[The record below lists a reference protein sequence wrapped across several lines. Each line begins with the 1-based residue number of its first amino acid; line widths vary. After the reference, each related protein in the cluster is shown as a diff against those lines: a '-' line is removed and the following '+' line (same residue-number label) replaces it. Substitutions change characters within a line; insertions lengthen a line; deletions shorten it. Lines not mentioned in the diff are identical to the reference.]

1 MTTEA
6 TPFPPP
12 GSREGGGHGGHGR
25 HGRHGGASSEGGA
38 HRVAVIGGS
47 VIGLACAWTIA
58 RSGLASEVVIYEPD
72 DSGPDGVP
80 TSGAAWVAGGM
91 LAPFSEAWPGE
102 PEVFAL
108 GVASLRLW
116 ADFLDALTPHAP
128 PGSPIRSATRTHML
142 AVDDADARDLD
153 MAMSW
158 AQGNDAVVVGGV
170 TPADLRRVTRRELRE
185 AEPSLA
191 RVARAAYRMDTEGS
205 VDNRVLLAALT
216 RACRAEGVTWVRE
229 EVASLDDDD
238 VDADRIVLAA
248 GSGSAALARLPI
260 RPVKGEVL
268 RLRARPGCEDP
279 PRGVVRAFVRG
290 RPLYLVP
297 RAGGLVVG
305 ATQYEH
311 GDDRQVTVGG
321 VRDLL
326 ADAETI
332 FPGVGEYEL
341 AEMIAGLRPMAPD
354 NLPIL
359 GADPDNPRLIYA
371 TGHGRNGIALTPVT
385 AATVGAEL
393 HGLAVPE
400 AARAASVARFR
411 RG

>member
-1 MTTEA
+1 MTVDPA
-6 TPFPPP
+6 PPAARI
-12 GSREGGGHGGHGR
+12 GAGR
-25 HGRHGGASSEGGA
+25 
-38 HRVAVIGGS
+38 VVVVGGS
-47 VIGLACAWTIA
+47 VIGLACAWAIA
-58 RSGLASEVVIYEPD
+58 RSGAADEVVVHEPD
-72 DSGPDGVP
+72 DSGPGGVP

-102 PEVFAL
+102 EAVFAL
-108 GVASLRLW
+108 GVDSLRRW
-116 ADFLDALTPHAP
+116 PGFLDALAPHVP
-128 PGSPIRSATRTHML
+128 PGPPVRTAGYTHML
-142 AVDDADARDLD
+142 AVDEADARDLD
-153 MAMSW
+153 MAMEW
-158 AQGNDAVVVGGV
+158 AASQPDPTRGTDPAGTNGGV
-170 TPADLRRVTRRELRE
+170 TEADLRRVTRRELRE

-191 RVARAAYRMDTEGS
+191 RVARAAYRMDSEGA

-216 RACRAEGVTWVRE
+216 RACRAEGVTWVRGA
-229 EVASLDDDD
+229 VASLDDL
-238 VDADRIVLAA
+238 DADRVVLAA
-248 GSGSAALARLPI
+248 GTGSADLAGLPV

-268 RLRARPGCEDP
+268 RLRSRPGCEDP

-311 GDDRQVTVGG
+311 GDDRQVTVAG

-332 FPGVGEYEL
+332 FPGIGEYEL
-341 AEMIAGLRPMAPD
+341 AETIAGLRPMSPD

-359 GADPDNPRLIYA
+359 GADPRDPRIVHA

-385 AATVGAEL
+385 AATVVATLLGR
-393 HGLAVPE
+393 AVPG
-400 AARAASVARFR
+400 AAGAAVPDRFARS
-411 RG
+411 

>member
-1 MTTEA
+1 MTA
-6 TPFPPP
+6 DASTPADL
-12 GSREGGGHGGHGR
+12 SR
-25 HGRHGGASSEGGA
+25 GAR
-38 HRVAVIGGS
+38 RVAVIGGS

-58 RSGLASEVVIYEPD
+58 RSGLASEVVIHEPD
-72 DSGPDGVP
+72 DSGPGGVP
-80 TSGAAWVAGGM
+80 TSGAGWVAGGM

-102 PEVFAL
+102 ESVFAL

-116 ADFLDALTPHAP
+116 PDFLDALAPHTP
-128 PGSPIRSATRTHML
+128 PGPPIRSATHTHML

-158 AQGNDAVVVGGV
+158 AEGNDVVVVGGV
-170 TPADLRRVTRRELRE
+170 GDADLRRVTRRELRE

-191 RVARAAYRMDTEGS
+191 RVARAAYRMDSEGA

-216 RACRAEGVTWVRE
+216 AACRAEGVTWVRQ
-229 EVASLDDDD
+229 EVSSLDDDD

-248 GSGSAALARLPI
+248 GSGSAALAGLPI

-297 RAGGLVVG
+297 RDGGLVVG

-311 GDDRQVTVGG
+311 GDDRQVTVAG

-332 FPGVGEYEL
+332 FPGIGEYEL
-341 AEMIAGLRPMAPD
+341 AEMIAGLRPMTPD

-359 GADPDNPRLIYA
+359 GADPDDPRLIHA
-371 TGHGRNGIALTPVT
+371 TGHGRNGIALTPIT
-385 AATVGAEL
+385 AATVWAEL
-393 HGLAVPE
+393 QGLPVPD
-400 AARAASVARFR
+400 AARAAGVGRFR